1 MIPSRVALLLRRER
15 EAAQVELE
23 DAALVLG
30 VSPLTRR
37 YWEYTGTISRG
48 HVLTLLNLYQSSIFL
63 LERIALKVPPWR

>member
-1 MIPSRVALLLRRER
+1 MIPSRVALLLRQER

-30 VSPLTRR
+30 VSPLTLR
-37 YWEYTGTISRG
+37 YWECTGMIPRG

-63 LERIALKVPPWR
+63 LERIALRVPPWR